1 MTTNDSGEAR
11 SVTESQAGGES
22 PAADHNRTFNNV
34 TVVDHPLVAHKITML
49 RDESTDSKSFRAL
62 CQEVTLLTA
71 YEALR
76 HLPTHEISVKT
87 PVAETQ
93 SPVLSGLAP
102 AIVGILRAGLVM
114 VEAIL
119 TLIPHG
125 RVGHLGLYRDPE
137 THRPVEYYRKLPENI
152 EQREVLLVDPMLATG
167 GSAVQA
173 LDVLAEAGVTNARM
187 LAIIGCPEGITA
199 VQSAHPNVHITLA
212 ALDPRLNSSAYIV
225 PGLGDAGDRIYG
237 TK

>member
-1 MTTNDSGEAR
+1 MLE
-11 SVTESQAGGES
+11 
-22 PAADHNRTFNNV
+22 NV

-49 RDESTDSKSFRAL
+49 RDASTDSASFRSL

-76 HLPTHEISVKT
+76 HLPTELVPVRT

-93 SPVLSGLAP
+93 SPMLSGLAP
-102 AIVGILRAGLVM
+102 AVVGILRAGLVM

-119 TLIPHG
+119 TLLPHG

-137 THRPVEYYRKLPENI
+137 THQAIQYYKKLPDQI
-152 EQREVLLVDPMLATG
+152 DQREVLLVDPMLATG

-173 LDVLAEAGVTNARM
+173 VDLLKAEGATDVRM
-187 LAIIGCPEGITA
+187 LAIIGCPEGIA
-199 VQSAHPNVHITLA
+199 ALHHHHPEVHITLA
-212 ALDPRLNSSAYIV
+212 ALDDRLNKQAYIV

>member
-1 MTTNDSGEAR
+1 MS
-11 SVTESQAGGES
+11 
-22 PAADHNRTFNNV
+22 RTLN
-34 TVVDHPLVAHKITML
+34 VVDHPLVAHKITML
-49 RDESTDSKSFRAL
+49 RDEATESSAFRSL
-62 CQEVTLLTA
+62 CQEITLLTA

-76 HLPTHEISVKT
+76 HLPTKPVTVKT
-87 PVAETQ
+87 PITTTE
-93 SPVLSGLAP
+93 SPMLDGPAP

-137 THRPVEYYRKLPENI
+137 THNPVEYYKKLPERMVD
-152 EQREVLLVDPMLATG
+152 REVLLVDPMLATG
-167 GSAVQA
+167 GSAVHA
-173 LDVLAEAGVTNARM
+173 LDVLAAAGAHNVD
-187 LAIIGCPEGITA
+187 LLSIIGCPEGVAA
-199 VQSAHPNVHITLA
+199 VHDRYPDTIITLA
-212 ALDPRLNSSAYIV
+212 ALDERLNENAYIV

>member
-1 MTTNDSGEAR
+1 MTGTL
-11 SVTESQAGGES
+11 
-22 PAADHNRTFNNV
+22 

-49 RDESTDSKSFRAL
+49 RDRDTESSAFRAL

-76 HLPTHEISVKT
+76 HLKTEPVDVET
-87 PVAETQ
+87 PVAPTR
-93 SPVLSGLAP
+93 SPLLAGPEP

-119 TLIPHG
+119 TLIPTG
-125 RVGHLGLYRDPE
+125 KVGHLGLFRDPE
-137 THRPVEYYRKLPENI
+137 THQPVEYYTKLPDRI
-152 EQREVLLVDPMLATG
+152 ADREVLLVDPMLATG
-167 GSAVQA
+167 GSAVHA
-173 LDVLAEAGVTNARM
+173 LDVLSEAGATNVD
-187 LAIIGCPEGITA
+187 LLSIIGCPEGVAA
-199 VQSAHPNVHITLA
+199 VHDRYPETVITLA
-212 ALDPRLNSSAYIV
+212 AMDERLNEHAYIV

>member
-1 MTTNDSGEAR
+1 MTATEEA
-11 SVTESQAGGES
+11 A
-22 PAADHNRTFNNV
+22 NNL
-34 TVVDHPLVAHKITML
+34 TVVDHPLVAHKITKL
-49 RDESTDSKSFRAL
+49 RNDQTDSSAFRSL

-76 HLPTHEISVKT
+76 HLPTEQVSVTT
-87 PVAETQ
+87 PLTTTEA
-93 SPVLSGLAP
+93 PRLAGPAP

-137 THRPVEYYRKLPENI
+137 THRPIEYYKKLPEDI
-152 EQREVLLVDPMLATG
+152 HTRKILLVDPMLATG
-167 GSAVQA
+167 GSAVHA
-173 LDVLAEAGVTNARM
+173 LDVLTEAGGTDID
-187 LAIIGCPEGITA
+187 LLSIIGCPEGVAA
-199 VQSAHPNVHITLA
+199 VHDTYPDTRITLA
-212 ALDPRLNSSAYIV
+212 ALDQRLNEQAYIV

>member
-1 MTTNDSGEAR
+1 MSEKL
-11 SVTESQAGGES
+11 
-22 PAADHNRTFNNV
+22 

-49 RDESTDSKSFRAL
+49 RNEKTDSSSFRSL
-62 CQEVTLLTA
+62 CQEITLLTA

-76 HLPTHEISVKT
+76 GLATEPVSVKT
-87 PVAETQ
+87 PITTTD
-93 SPVLSGLAP
+93 SPMLSGPAP

-137 THRPVEYYRKLPENI
+137 THRPVEYYKKLPENI
-152 EQREVLLVDPMLATG
+152 NQREVLLVDPMLATG
-167 GSAVQA
+167 GSAVHA
-173 LDVLAEAGVTNARM
+173 LDVLAEEGATNVD
-187 LAIIGCPEGITA
+187 LLSIIGCPEGVAA
-199 VQSAHPNVHITLA
+199 VHERYPDTKITLA
-212 ALDPRLNSSAYIV
+212 AMDERLNENAYIV

>member
-1 MTTNDSGEAR
+1 MGATSETGSL
-11 SVTESQAGGES
+11 
-22 PAADHNRTFNNV
+22 

-49 RDESTDSKSFRAL
+49 RNEATESSAFRSL
-62 CQEVTLLTA
+62 CQEITLLTA

-76 HLPTHEISVKT
+76 HLPTKPVSVKT
-87 PVAETQ
+87 PITTTE
-93 SPVLSGLAP
+93 SPMLDGPAP

-137 THRPVEYYRKLPENI
+137 THTPVEYYKKLPENI
-152 EQREVLLVDPMLATG
+152 DSREVLLVDPMLATG
-167 GSAVQA
+167 GSAVHA
-173 LDVLAEAGVTNARM
+173 LDVLAEAGATRVD
-187 LAIIGCPEGITA
+187 LLSIIGCPEGVAA
-199 VQSAHPNVHITLA
+199 VHKRYPGTNIILA
-212 ALDPRLNSSAYIV
+212 ALDERLNENAYIV

>member
-1 MTTNDSGEAR
+1 MDTR
-11 SVTESQAGGES
+11 L
-22 PAADHNRTFNNV
+22 

-49 RDESTDSKSFRAL
+49 RNETTDSAQFRSL

-76 HLPTHEISVKT
+76 HLTTEEVSVKT
-87 PVAETQ
+87 PVTMTRA
-93 SPVLSGLAP
+93 PILAGPAP

-119 TLIPHG
+119 TLLPHG
-125 RVGHLGLYRDPE
+125 RVGHLGLFRDPE
-137 THRPVEYYRKLPENI
+137 THKPVEYYKKLPADI
-152 EQREVLLVDPMLATG
+152 EGREILLVDPMLATG
-167 GSAVQA
+167 GSAVHA
-173 LDVLAEAGVTNARM
+173 LDVLSEAGCTNIH
-187 LAIIGCPEGITA
+187 LLSIIGCPEGVEA
-199 VQSAHPNVHITLA
+199 VHKAHPTTQITLA
-212 ALDPRLNSSAYIV
+212 ALDEKLNDDAYIV

>member
-1 MTTNDSGEAR
+1 MAYDRAR
-11 SVTESQAGGES
+11 
-22 PAADHNRTFNNV
+22 V
-34 TVVDHPLVAHKITML
+34 TVVDHPLVAHKITLL
-49 RDESTDSKSFRAL
+49 RDESTPSSAFRML

-76 HLPTHEISVKT
+76 HLPVHDVPVKT

-93 SPVLSGLAP
+93 SPMLSGLAP

-125 RVGHLGLYRDPE
+125 RVGHLGLYRDPD
-137 THRPVEYYRKLPENI
+137 THQPVEYYRKLPENI
-152 EQREVLLVDPMLATG
+152 DQREVLLVDPMLATG
-167 GSAVQA
+167 GSAVHA
-173 LDVLAEAGVTNARM
+173 LDILAATGVTDMRM
-187 LAIIGCPEGITA
+187 LSIIGCPEGIAA
-199 VQSAHPNVHITLA
+199 VHDSHPDVHITLA
-212 ALDPRLNSSAYIV
+212 ALDPKLNDHAYIV